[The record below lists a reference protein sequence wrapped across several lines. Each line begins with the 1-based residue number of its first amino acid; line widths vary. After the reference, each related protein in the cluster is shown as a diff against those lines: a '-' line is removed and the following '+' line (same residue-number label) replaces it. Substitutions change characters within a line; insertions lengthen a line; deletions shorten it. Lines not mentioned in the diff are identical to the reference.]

1 VVYFPDWIINKF
13 EGVKVFW
20 WLVDTLTFVIVGW
33 NIIHN
38 IGHGVMVIKFIIT
51 SDVVMNVIILMF
63 PYS

>member
-1 VVYFPDWIINKF
+1 MVYFPDWIINKF